1 MLTEHSKFIESATD
15 SELKKVREDLEELLP
30 VLRETDVRS
39 QTRTLLRAIDQEM
52 LERVMRS
59 ARLAQSVTNAAQKAL
74 KAA

>member
-15 SELKKVREDLEELLP
+15 SELQRLRKSLEDLLP
-30 VLRETDVRS
+30 VLRETDVRA

-52 LERVMRS
+52 LERIMRA
-59 ARLAQSVTNAAQKAL
+59 ARLARSVTGAAQKAL